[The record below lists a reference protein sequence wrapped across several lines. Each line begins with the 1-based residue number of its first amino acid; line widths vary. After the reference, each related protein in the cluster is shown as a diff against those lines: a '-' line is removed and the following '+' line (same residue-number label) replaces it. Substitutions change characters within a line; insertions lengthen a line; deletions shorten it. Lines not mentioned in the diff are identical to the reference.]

1 MQLERKQ
8 DLAVY
13 YFIQDLFS
21 DVSGIKVVD
30 EFPTTLLTLPT
41 IAVEA
46 YTIDNSKFLQLGDTE
61 RIMIRIWSI
70 DIFAANK
77 AQRDEYGYR
86 ILSAL
91 ETKVPVYDYDEGNPP
106 MALTKLGVLQ
116 PDRIQ
121 MEFIRI
127 LPELVDKLYYRASVN
142 FTCTYNA
149 V

>member
-1 MQLERKQ
+1 MQLQRKQ

-13 YFIQDLFS
+13 YFIKDLFS
-21 DVSGIKVVD
+21 DVSGINVVD

-46 YTIDNSKFLQLGDTE
+46 YTIDNSRFLELGDTE

-86 ILSAL
+86 ILTAL

-106 MALTKLGVLQ
+106 MVLTKLGVLQ

-127 LPELVDKLYYRASVN
+127 LPELVDKLYYRANVN
-142 FTCTYNA
+142 FTCTYDT